1 MPMTGPSS
9 HERST
14 SDTNGVGQ
22 GVPRDNRTP
31 ALSHRMKHDK
41 SILALA
47 VSSQYIFAGTQGGE
61 ILVSG
66 GEVARELSVLTLSRS
81 TVSTPTS
88 ADESSRRTK
97 EAYLACACRRTR
109 SGSSRVR
116 QTQLSM
122 YTSPHCSR
130 YVHVLI
136 FQVWCTSSFKHIY
149 ALWSPYD
156 IGDIFCVA
164 YSSLHHTV
172 YLGAQN
178 TSIQWYDLKQKDAR
192 PRPALASHPSQR
204 KNRFFDSLGPG
215 GAQTPRPIGADE
227 KPRDAVGGQELQ
239 IDSQDIY
246 QFAHFGYV
254 HCMLL
259 GKGILPEAP
268 SEEVL
273 VSGGGDGRILLWRID
288 PTRGGLISNICAL
301 EDGREEG
308 ESILSLA
315 REGSFLYSG
324 RFDGEVNVW
333 DLETRQLVRS
343 LKANTGDVH
352 TLTLGAGVLFAGGKS
367 GVVHVSSVGRVIIQP
382 MLMIAE
388 IQRAL
393 RDDVDFQS
401 AQRADPCICIHN
413 VR

>member
-1 MPMTGPSS
+1 ML
-9 HERST
+9 T
-14 SDTNGVGQ
+14 S
-22 GVPRDNRTP
+22 
-31 ALSHRMKHDK
+31 
-41 SILALA
+41 
-47 VSSQYIFAGTQGGE
+47 
-61 ILVSG
+61 
-66 GEVARELSVLTLSRS
+66 
-81 TVSTPTS
+81 
-88 ADESSRRTK
+88 
-97 EAYLACACRRTR
+97 
-109 SGSSRVR
+109 
-116 QTQLSM
+116 
-122 YTSPHCSR
+122 
-130 YVHVLI
+130 
-136 FQVWCTSSFKHIY
+136 QVWCTSGFRHLY

-164 YSSLHHTV
+164 YSSFHRTV

-178 TSIQWYDLKQKDAR
+178 TSIQWYDLKEKDAR

-215 GAQTPRPIGADE
+215 GAQTPKPIGADAR
-227 KPRDAVGGQELQ
+227 PRDAVGGQELQ

-268 SEEVL
+268 LEEVL

-288 PTRGGLISNICAL
+288 PTRGGLITQICAL

-352 TLTLGAGVLFAGGKS
+352 TLTLGGNVLFAGGKS
-367 GVVHVSSVGRVIIQP
+367 GVVHVGLTILLPVQRILIIT
-382 MLMIAE
+382 E
-388 IQRAL
+388 IQRTL
-393 RDDVDFQS
+393 RDHVDFPG
-401 AQRADPCICIHN
+401 AQRTDPC
-413 VR
+413 VRLYNLQ

>member
-1 MPMTGPSS
+1 MAGRQ
-9 HERST
+9 H
-14 SDTNGVGQ
+14 D
-22 GVPRDNRTP
+22 VPAAAGAP

-47 VSSQYIFAGTQGGE
+47 ISGQFLFAGTQGGE
-61 ILVSG
+61 ILVYSLDTYERLRVIHAHKG
-66 GEVARELSVLTLSRS
+66 SVLGLALSHDHTLLFSSATDPIVNVWS
-81 TVSTPTS
+81 TSTF
-88 ADESSRRTK
+88 AH
-97 EAYLACACRRTR
+97 L
-109 SGSSRVR
+109 
-116 QTQLSM
+116 
-122 YTSPHCSR
+122 
-130 YVHVLI
+130 
-136 FQVWCTSSFKHIY
+136 Y

-156 IGDIFCVA
+156 IGDIFCLA
-164 YSSLHHTV
+164 YSSLHRTL

-178 TSIQWYDLKQKDAR
+178 TSIQWYDLKEKDSR
-192 PRPALASHPSQR
+192 PTPAQTSHPSER

-215 GAQTPRPIGADE
+215 GVQTPKPSGTDTR
-227 KPRDAVGGQELQ
+227 PRDAVGGQELQ

-268 SEEVL
+268 NEEVL

-288 PTRGGLISNICAL
+288 PTRRGLISNIHTL

-343 LKANTGDVH
+343 LKASTGDVH
-352 TLTLGAGVLFAGGKS
+352 SLTLGGGALFAGGKS
-367 GVVHVSSVGRVIIQP
+367 GVVQKFNEHYETVSTFKAHNGLILASAYTTYNDKQTLVTGGNDSTVVIW
-382 MLMIAE
+382 E
-388 IQRAL
+388 V
-393 RDDVDFQS
+393 RDPSEPS
-401 AQRADPCICIHN
+401 AAARRSN
-413 VR
+413 NGV

>member
-1 MPMTGPSS
+1 VNRSIDMSQVYSLDTY
-9 HERST
+9 ERRRVIQAHK
-14 SDTNGVGQ
+14 G
-22 GVPRDNRTP
+22 
-31 ALSHRMKHDK
+31 
-41 SILALA
+41 
-47 VSSQYIFAGTQGGE
+47 
-61 ILVSG
+61 
-66 GEVARELSVLTLSRS
+66 SVLGLCLSQDKHFLFS
-81 TVSTPTS
+81 S
-88 ADESSRRTK
+88 ATDPIINV
-97 EAYLACACRRTR
+97 C
-109 SGSSRVR
+109 GSQS
-116 QTQLSM
+116 L
-122 YTSPHCSR
+122 PNA
-130 YVHVLI
+130 HVLI
-136 FQVWCTSSFKHIY
+136 YQVWCTSGFGHLY

-164 YSSLHHTV
+164 YSSLHRTV

-178 TSIQWYDLKQKDAR
+178 TSIQWYDLKEKDSR

-215 GAQTPRPIGADE
+215 GAQTPKPFGADT

-239 IDSQDIY
+239 ISGQDIY

-288 PTRGGLISNICAL
+288 PSRGGLISNICAL

-324 RFDGEVNVW
+324 RFDGEINVW

-343 LKANTGDVH
+343 LRASTGDVH
-352 TLTLGAGVLFAGGKS
+352 TLTLGGGALFAGGKS
-367 GVVHVSSVGRVIIQP
+367 GVVHVSLEVLSIRNIY
-382 MLMIAE
+382 
-388 IQRAL
+388 
-393 RDDVDFQS
+393 
-401 AQRADPCICIHN
+401 
-413 VR
+413 